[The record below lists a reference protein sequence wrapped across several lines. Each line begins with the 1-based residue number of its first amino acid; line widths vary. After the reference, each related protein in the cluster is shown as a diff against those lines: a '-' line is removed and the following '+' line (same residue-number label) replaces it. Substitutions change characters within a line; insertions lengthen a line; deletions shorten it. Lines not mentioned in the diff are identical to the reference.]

1 MNRATDSEISVTD
14 IFELSIGDQDGSIDA
29 PLSSERTTAH
39 RNIPLVTCNPQEKDH
54 EDNYSETNHD
64 VKEMKHNMYD
74 IQLNQEKVHN
84 LQTTENLV
92 AMIKVRSVL
101 VLIGIILSV
110 ILLFQI
116 PIILYYT
123 DPPTVDLF
131 AIPDIDI
138 KTCTVSN

>member
-1 MNRATDSEISVTD
+1 MSEAVDNEISVTD
-14 IFELSIGDQDGSIDA
+14 IFELSNIDDHGSTDTL
-29 PLSSERTTAH
+29 LSSDRRTSC
-39 RNIPLVTCNPQEKDH
+39 RSIPLVTFNAQNSDH
-54 EDNYSETNHD
+54 EGSNNSETNG
-64 VKEMKHNMYD
+64 VTKMKHN
-74 IQLNQEKVHN
+74 LQEKVHN

-92 AMIKVRSVL
+92 TMIKVRSVF

-131 AIPDIDI
+131 FIPKSDV
-138 KTCTVSN
+138 KACSVRLCN